1 MFAARRAGKRE
12 GAVIIAV
19 LAAVFIGFVL
29 LLGIVS
35 PARAIEVMTVET
47 TTDAPDATPGDGKC
61 EATESGKCT
70 LRAAVMEAEAGAGGE
85 IVVPEGSYKLTIP
98 GGTEANPIFL
108 ADQPDAAKGD
118 LDISKRV
125 TIRGAGVAK
134 TVIDGLDA
142 VRIFDIHNG
151 GGDLSLQ
158 AIRLSNGLGDWDSK
172 SQHYH
177 GGALHNH
184 GTMNLSH
191 VVVDSSTSPPVGS
204 TPSPWGGGGITNAAS
219 GVAVLNEV
227 TIARNSS
234 EAWGGGIEN
243 HGNLKMTHVTVA
255 ENTAPDGQG
264 GGIYNT
270 GHVQPADTI
279 FAENTGR
286 DCTPSS
292 FIASLGH
299 NLDGDGSCRFNQP
312 TDQRGPAAFEA
323 GLPGA
328 PLYYRPSSSSFAVDN
343 GSAENCTGTDIRGM
357 SRPQD
362 SEGDKVAE
370 CEIGSYE
377 REPFPLSGGAAMLRL
392 DDEKA
397 TEAASGAQTMR
408 FDVKLSE
415 PVQDDVTVRAATADG
430 TAKAGSDYKAKRSTL
445 RFAEGQQTKRF
456 AVKVLAD
463 RRDERKETF
472 KVKLTQANGA
482 KIADG
487 KATGTIANR

>member
-1 MFAARRAGKRE
+1 MLGL
-12 GAVIIAV
+12 
-19 LAAVFIGFVL
+19 LAAAFVGFVF
-29 LLGIVS
+29 LLGVVS

-47 TTDAPDATPGDGKC
+47 TTDAVDATPGDGKC
-61 EATESGKCT
+61 ESTEQGECT
-70 LRAAVMEAEAGAGGE
+70 LRAAVMEAEVVGGGE
-85 IVVPEGSYKLTIP
+85 IVVPAGTYKLTIP
-98 GGTEANPIFL
+98 GGTEANPIFV

-142 VRIFDIHNG
+142 VRIFDIHEV
-151 GGDLSLQ
+151 GGDLTLQ
-158 AIRLSNGLGDWDSK
+158 AIRLSNGLGDWDSDSK
-172 SQHYH
+172 HYH
-177 GGALHNH
+177 GGAIHNH
-184 GTMNLSH
+184 GSVDLSH
-191 VVVDSSTSPPVGS
+191 VVVDGSTSPAQTS
-204 TPSPWGGGGITNAAS
+204 WGGGGITNAPK

-227 TIARNSS
+227 TVARNSTDGY
-234 EAWGGGIEN
+234 GGGIEN
-243 HGNLKMTHVTVA
+243 NGRLMMRHVTVA
-255 ENTAPDGQG
+255 ENTAPAGQG
-264 GGIYNT
+264 GGIYSGGT
-270 GHVQPADTI
+270 ATPGDSI
-279 FAENTGR
+279 FAENTGG
-286 DCTPSS
+286 DCAQAGAVT
-292 FIASLGH
+292 SLGH

-328 PLYYRPSSSSFAVDN
+328 PLYYRPSSYSPAEDT
-343 GSAENCTGTDIRGM
+343 GSAENCTGTDVRGM
-357 SRPQD
+357 ARPQD
-362 SEGDKVAE
+362 SDGDSIAE

-377 REPFPLSGGAAMLRL
+377 REAGPLVGGAATLRL

-397 TEAASGAQTMR
+397 TEAATGAQTMR

-415 PVQDDVTVRAATADG
+415 PAQDDVTVRAATADG

-456 AVKVLAD
+456 AVKVLGD

-472 KVKLTQANGA
+472 KVKLTQASGA